1 MTTIRDL
8 TTRLPSRRSARN
20 GTVDAVDLQAA
31 SRARNDQLMKIS
43 RYLLLIV
50 FALFFLFPIVFMT
63 VSSFKP
69 DEQLLRDTSSLRAFA
84 PYGDLSLDNYRNV
97 FDRVPAWRFIF
108 NSIGISTAV
117 VGLGLIVNSMAGFAL
132 SRLRFP
138 GQKIILAVIIA
149 TLILPLEA
157 IAIPLLMVVT
167 KLPWISFEDGISIS
181 QGWLNSYRVQII
193 PFIANAFSIFLFT
206 QHFSE
211 LPKSLDEAALIDG
224 ASWWQIFRKVA
235 VPLSGPT
242 YATAAILTYLPIWN
256 AYLWPLMVVQE
267 EEKRPVMLGVSYF
280 FQLDVAWGEIMAYL
294 TLITLPILV
303 IFLALQRAFI
313 ESIASSGV
321 KG

>member
-1 MTTIRDL
+1 MTTATSSAPMAATRVATVPDDLEAARRIRHD
-8 TTRLPSRRSARN
+8 RLMS
-20 GTVDAVDLQAA
+20 
-31 SRARNDQLMKIS
+31 IS
-43 RYLLLIV
+43 RYLLLTV
-50 FALFFLFPIVFMT
+50 FGLFFLFPIVFMT

-69 DEQLLRDTSSLRAFA
+69 DDQLLRDTSSLAAFV

-97 FDRVPAWRFIF
+97 FERVPAWRFIF

-117 VGLGLIVNSMAGFAL
+117 VGLGLVVNSMAGFAL

-138 GQKIILAVIIA
+138 GQRIILAVVIA

-157 IAIPLLMVVT
+157 IAIPMLMVVT
-167 KLPWISFEDGISIS
+167 ELPWISLDGGISIT
-181 QGWLNSYRVQII
+181 QGWLNSYQVQIV
-193 PFIANAFSIFLFT
+193 PFIANAFSIFLFA
-206 QHFSE
+206 QHFKE
-211 LPKSLDEAALIDG
+211 IPKSLDEAALMDG

-267 EEKRPVMLGVSYF
+267 EDKRPVMLGVSYF
-280 FQLDVAWGEIMAYL
+280 FQLNVAWGEVMAYL
-294 TLITLPILV
+294 TLITIPILA

-313 ESIASSGV
+313 ESIAASGV

>member
-1 MTTIRDL
+1 MTSTQSVRS
-8 TTRLPSRRSARN
+8 TGAAGPSRSDR
-20 GTVDAVDLQAA
+20 
-31 SRARNDQLMKIS
+31 LMNLS
-43 RYLLLIV
+43 RYLLMIV
-50 FALFFLFPIVFMT
+50 FALFFLFPIVFMA
-63 VSSFKP
+63 VSSLKP
-69 DEQLLRDTSSLRAFA
+69 DDQLLRDTSSLRAFV
-84 PYGDLSLDNYRNV
+84 PYGDLSLDNYRGV

-108 NSIGISTAV
+108 NSIGISSAV
-117 VGLGLIVNSMAGFAL
+117 VGLGLLVNSMAGFAL

-138 GQKIILAVIIA
+138 GQKIILGVVIA

-167 KLPWISFEDGISIS
+167 KLPWISLDGGISIT
-181 QGWLNSYRVQII
+181 QGWLNSYQVQIV

-206 QHFSE
+206 QHFRE
-211 LPKSLDEAALIDG
+211 IPRSLDEAALIDG
-224 ASWWQIFRKVA
+224 ASWWQVFRRVA

-267 EEKRPVMLGVSYF
+267 EDKRPVMLGVSYF

-294 TLITLPILV
+294 TLITIPILA
-303 IFLALQRAFI
+303 IFLALQRAFV
-313 ESIASSGV
+313 ESIAASGV